1 MYQNGV
7 IRDFNSIIKVTV
19 SGHMANTLIIIVQ
32 CMVFQDSVLL
42 IKNNK
47 FLNLEIEGGSKIV
60 IDSYNKNNII
70 FNSIMLLMKDI

>member
-47 FLNLEIEGGSKIV
+47 LLNLEIEGGSKIV
-60 IDSYNKNNII
+60 MDSYKKINII

>member
-60 IDSYNKNNII
+60 MDSYKKINII
-70 FNSIMLLMKDI
+70 FNSIMSLMKDI